1 MRINNSV
8 ILLRPTITQNNGFTL
23 IEVLIAFIIL
33 TVGLLG
39 VVALQI
45 SAKQANYN
53 ADQRSAALAL
63 ANDIVERIRANDT
76 TEAVATYNTTLSHNS
91 PLTAHNCL
99 NNTCSSMNM
108 AAYDLDQWRKA
119 LRMADNTGTLANG
132 VVCISA
138 EQSSDSKMIELQVIE
153 LQVVVAW
160 QGRQKIKP
168 VTNKDINCGSFSDR
182 RAVVL
187 NSHIFIRSA

>member
-8 ILLRPTITQNNGFTL
+8 IFLRPTITQNNGFTL

-39 VVALQI
+39 IVALQI

-53 ADQRSAALAL
+53 ADQRSAAFAL
-63 ANDIVERIRANDT
+63 AHDIVERIRANDT
-76 TEAVATYNTTLSHNS
+76 TEAVAKYNTTLSHNS

-99 NNTCSSMNM
+99 NNACSSMNM

-119 LRMADNTGTLANG
+119 LRMADNTGILANG

-138 EQSSDSKMIELQVIE
+138 EQSSDSRMIE